1 MKDVVEI
8 AEASLEEIR
17 RLCDVSALLDD
28 EERNRAARF
37 RSVEARDR
45 FVGGR
50 ALLKTLLGASLQRPA
65 ASVRVRVEPDGR
77 PVLLDPEPG
86 VEFSISHSGERVV
99 VAWADRVVGVDIE
112 RLRPLPGALDLAR
125 RFFDAGEAASLEKE
139 PVERRSA
146 AFLELWTRKEA
157 LLKARGIGLAA
168 GLAAP
173 LGANGELDVRPLL
186 VSEGYVGAIAARGHE
201 WSVARR

>member
-1 MKDVVEI
+1 LRDVVDI
-8 AEASLEEIR
+8 AEKSLEEIR
-17 RLCDVSALLDD
+17 RHCGVDALLDD
-28 EERNRAARF
+28 EERKRAARF
-37 RSVEARDR
+37 LSVEARAR
-45 FVGGR
+45 FVSGR

-65 ASVRVRVEPDGR
+65 AAIRVRVEPDGR
-77 PVLLDPEPG
+77 PVLFDPEPG
-86 VEFSISHSGERVV
+86 VHFSISHAGERVV
-99 VAWADRVVGVDIE
+99 VACAAFVVGVDIE

-125 RFFDAGEAASLEKE
+125 RFFDAGEAARLEKE

-157 LLKARGIGLAA
+157 LLKARGLGLAA

-173 LGANGELDVRPLL
+173 VDANGEFEVRPLL
-186 VSEGYVGAIAARGHE
+186 VSEGYVGAIAARGHG

>member
-1 MKDVVEI
+1 MKDLVEV
-8 AEASLEEIR
+8 AEKSLEEIR
-17 RLCDVSALLDD
+17 RLCEVDALLDD
-28 EERNRAARF
+28 VERTRAARF
-37 RSVEARDR
+37 RSIEARDR

-50 ALLKTLLGASLQRPA
+50 ALLKMLLGASLQRPA
-65 ASVRVRVEPDGR
+65 AAVRVRVEPDGR
-77 PVLLDPEPG
+77 PVLVDPEPG
-86 VEFSISHSGERVV
+86 VQFSISHSGERVL
-99 VAWADRVVGVDIE
+99 VACADRVVGVDIE

-125 RFFDAGEAASLEKE
+125 RFFHAAEAASLEKE

-146 AFLELWTRKEA
+146 AFLALWTQKEA
-157 LLKARGIGLAA
+157 LLKARGLGLAA

-173 LGANGELDVRPLL
+173 VDADGEFDVRPLL